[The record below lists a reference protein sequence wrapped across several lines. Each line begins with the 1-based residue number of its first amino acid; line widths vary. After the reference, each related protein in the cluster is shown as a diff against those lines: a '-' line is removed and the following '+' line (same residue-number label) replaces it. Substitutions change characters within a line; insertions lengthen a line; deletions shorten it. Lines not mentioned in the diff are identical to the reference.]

1 MSDIYQLK
9 LVLRGVSPMIWRRL
23 LVPSFLSLATLHDA
37 IQIVMNWNDEHQYAF
52 KVHGKRFSI
61 NNPHDADARTA
72 RLGDFNLHVGERFLY
87 EYNYLSFW
95 QFDIRLEKT
104 HLDATVKTHPT
115 CTGARGKA
123 PPETIGG
130 PLAHMKWQDDRW
142 SDENMDAMDALARN
156 VELAMNALLDIE
168 DAAEAGRTARA
179 VIDRDELEHALEQL
193 DSSAWL
199 KPSLDRKEINK
210 KLKALPL

>member
-1 MSDIYQLK
+1 
-9 LVLRGVSPMIWRRL
+9 
-23 LVPSFLSLATLHDA
+23 
-37 IQIVMNWNDEHQYAF
+37 
-52 KVHGKRFSI
+52 
-61 NNPHDADARTA
+61 
-72 RLGDFNLHVGERFLY
+72 
-87 EYNYLSFW
+87 
-95 QFDIRLEKT
+95 
-104 HLDATVKTHPT
+104 
-115 CTGARGKA
+115 
-123 PPETIGG
+123 
-130 PLAHMKWQDDRW
+130 MKWQDDRW